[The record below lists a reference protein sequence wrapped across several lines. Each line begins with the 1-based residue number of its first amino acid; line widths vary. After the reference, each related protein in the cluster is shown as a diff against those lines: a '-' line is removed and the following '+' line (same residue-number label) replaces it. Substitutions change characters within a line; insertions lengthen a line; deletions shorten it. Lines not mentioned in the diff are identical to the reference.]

1 MTTTYVFT
9 DFGSAEHERFIDGP
23 TPEPGPGQLLIDVR
37 AAGVNPYDWK
47 LRSGLFGRKAKLPRA
62 MGVEAA
68 GVVRAIGPEVEGFQ
82 VGAEVV
88 GSAAK
93 GFGSYADQTVLRAS
107 ATVLKPAG
115 LNFSDA
121 AVMPVAG
128 VAAYNGTHQVP
139 LEQDQTLVII
149 GAGGGVGTIATQI
162 GSARGVTV
170 IGVAG
175 ESKQDYLRELGAVP
189 VVYGAGLAERLREAS
204 AGRIDL
210 VLDLVGGESLREAL
224 EVASA
229 DRIITTVD
237 SEAVAE
243 HGVRE
248 LRHDPEALR
257 KVVEIA
263 ASGRIDPKVT
273 AFPLA
278 EAREAVAEV
287 EAGHSIGNIV
297 LVP

>member
-9 DFGSAEHERFIDGP
+9 DFGSAEHEQFFEGP

-68 GVVRAIGPEVEGFQ
+68 GVVRAVGPDVEGFP
-82 VGAEVV
+82 VGTEVV
-88 GSAAK
+88 GTVAK
-93 GFGSYADQTVLRAS
+93 GFGGYADQTVLRAA
-107 ATVLKPAG
+107 ATVEKPAA
-115 LNFSDA
+115 LSFTDA

-128 VAAYNGTHQVP
+128 VTAYDGTHQIE
-139 LEQDQTLVII
+139 LERGQTLVIL

-162 GSARGVTV
+162 GGVHKFNV

-175 ESKQDYLRELGAVP
+175 ESKQDYLRGLGATP
-189 VVYGAGLAERLREAS
+189 VVYGPGLADRLRAAS
-204 AGRIDL
+204 SGTIDL
-210 VLDLVGGESLREAL
+210 VLDLVGGDSLRAAL
-224 EVASA
+224 EVVSA

-237 SEAVAE
+237 SGAVAE
-243 HGVRE
+243 HGVLE
-248 LRHDPEALR
+248 LQHDPEAL
-257 KVVEIA
+257 KKIVDV
-263 ASGRIDPKVT
+263 ASYGLIDPQVT
-273 AFPLA
+273 VVPLA
-278 EAREAVAEV
+278 EAGRAVAEV
-287 EAGHSIGNIV
+287 EGGHSTGNIV